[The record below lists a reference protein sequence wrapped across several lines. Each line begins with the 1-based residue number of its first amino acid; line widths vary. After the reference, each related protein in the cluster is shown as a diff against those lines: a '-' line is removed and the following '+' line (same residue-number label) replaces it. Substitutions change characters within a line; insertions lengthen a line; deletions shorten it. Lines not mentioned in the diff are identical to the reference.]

1 MKTNLWTLLLLA
13 AGSASAK
20 SVRKYHQRRSEEIV
34 NLSEPE
40 LVSELELIEPVAPI
54 ADPVIETA
62 TLSSED
68 LHDSVRN
75 VVDHVAEKVA
85 DEVTEVAMNVLED
98 EDDDLEKEVESE
110 PPLQNRQFNGNE
122 LEVIKK
128 TLLDQPELAA
138 NNPILTQE
146 IMHNSDTKIDAYY
159 EDDGE
164 VHFVVRVPNYKK
176 KISGTNS
183 DEYDEQTHEQNED
196 YEVEEFPD
204 YENAEE
210 LEGELEPNK
219 ASDEEVDIVPEISVE
234 ATTQAPIIL
243 VQHDSLPDET
253 ESDNVDVIVYE
264 NEEDV
269 VAITVR
275 PVEAPPTNT
284 TSSED
289 IGIVVPDLV
298 NVEED
303 LEEPEVEEVEIVTQ
317 ENVIVAPLDGPEE
330 ELNETDDIVVIET
343 VEKERLVKT
352 ESEEPVLTPTPE
364 EPKSESDNL
373 VDLPDQ
379 FKDITNPKNYWLI
392 ALILFCC
399 FI

>member
-289 IGIVVPDLV
+289 IGIVVLDLV

-303 LEEPEVEEVEIVTQ
+303 LEEPEVQEVEIVTQ